1 MEGFVKISLNAY
13 IRSMWRCQWSKSEF
27 NSEGDD
33 PLRCCESDIT
43 SGSAACHGEILGRI
57 LLLPVNNKSEKT
69 WVSFIAISEPFYRL
83 LHSSQKC
90 QKSNK
95 RTFKVL
101 YTKNIFSIKAF
112 SSFQWVA
119 GVDQKTGSIWQF
131 SINSRRFSK
140 LFLQHSLRLFG
151 SPVSHYLSPLHRG
164 SVSVPMTA
172 APCHPGG
179 GCQTS
184 IRCLA
189 PAQVTAHITE
199 IT

>member
-1 MEGFVKISLNAY
+1 MEGFVKISLSAY
-13 IRSMWRCQWSKSEF
+13 IRPLWRCQWSKSEF

-43 SGSAACHGEILGRI
+43 SGSAACHGEILRRI
-57 LLLPVNNKSEKT
+57 LLLPVNNKSVKT
-69 WVSFIAISEPFYRL
+69 YLLSQFLSPFIVCCIPAKNAKSLIKELSKYFT
-83 LHSSQKC
+83 QKIFF
-90 QKSNK
+90 NK
-95 RTFKVL
+95 
-101 YTKNIFSIKAF
+101 
-112 SSFQWVA
+112 SFQ
-119 GVDQKTGSIWQF
+119 QF
-131 SINSRRFSK
+131 SMSRWRWSKDGKYLTILNNSRRFSK

-151 SPVSHYLSPLHRG
+151 SPVSHYLSPLLWG

-179 GCQTS
+179 GCQSS

-189 PAQVTAHITE
+189 PAQVTAHITQ